1 MKHTLETKKYIVS
14 VGGCRVEGVSER
26 RKKGTSVILL
36 IKINSFESLN
46 KEIEHIRRTKS
57 NFIKN

>member
-1 MKHTLETKKYIVS
+1 MQS
-14 VGGCRVEGVSER
+14 GGSQR

-46 KEIEHIRRTKS
+46 KEIEHIIRTKS